1 MLLRNEIL
9 IMKLVVFGATGNVGQ
24 QVVKQALEQGHEVT
38 AFARNPLKLQIKHP
52 KLTLFQGDVM
62 DSARV
67 EQALQG
73 QEIVVC
79 TLGSG
84 KKLSGTVRS
93 QGTQN
98 IISAMKRCGMKR
110 LICQTTLGLGESW
123 GSLNFY
129 WKYIMFGFILR
140 KVFADHQRQ
149 EQMVRNSGLDWTIIR
164 PGAFIDGERT
174 GQYRHGFPG
183 TDKTSQLKITH
194 GDVADFILKQLID
207 DFYLYQAPSLSY

>member
-1 MLLRNEIL
+1 
-9 IMKLVVFGATGNVGQ
+9 MKLVVFGATGNVGQ
-24 QVVKQALEQGHEVT
+24 QVVKQALEQGHEVI

-52 KLTLFQGDVM
+52 KLQLFQGDVM

-73 QEIVVC
+73 QDIVVC

-84 KKLSGTVRS
+84 KKLSGKVRS

-98 IISAMKRCGMKR
+98 IIEAMKKCAMKR
-110 LICQTTLGLGESW
+110 LICQTTLGVGESW

-129 WKYIMFGFILR
+129 WKYVMFGFILR
-140 KVFADHQRQ
+140 KVFADHQIQ
-149 EQMVRNSGLDWTIIR
+149 EDMVQNSGLDWTIIR
-164 PGAFIDGERT
+164 PRAFIEGELT

-183 TDKTSQLKITH
+183 TDKTSKLTITH
-194 GDVADFILKQLID
+194 ADVADFILKQLAD
-207 DFYLYQAPSLSY
+207 DFYLYQTPSLSY

>member
-1 MLLRNEIL
+1 
-9 IMKLVVFGATGNVGQ
+9 MKLVVFGATGNIGQ

-38 AFARNPLKLQIKHP
+38 AFARNPLKLDIKHS

-62 DSARV
+62 ESARV

-84 KKLSGTVRS
+84 KKLSGMVRS

-98 IISAMKRCGMKR
+98 IISAMKRCGIQR
-110 LICQTTLGLGESW
+110 LICQSTLGVGESW

-140 KVFADHQRQ
+140 NVFADHQRQ
-149 EQMVRNSGLDWTIIR
+149 EEMVKNSGLEWTIIR
-164 PGAFIDGERT
+164 PGAFLEGERT

-183 TDKTSQLKITH
+183 TDKTSKLTITH
-194 GDVADFILKQLID
+194 GDVADFILKQLLD

>member
-1 MLLRNEIL
+1 
-9 IMKLVVFGATGNVGQ
+9 MKLVVFGATGNIGQ

-38 AFARNPLKLQIKHP
+38 AFARNPLKLDIKHP
-52 KLTLFQGDVM
+52 KLQLFQGDVM
-62 DSARV
+62 DNARV

-84 KKLSGTVRS
+84 KNLSGNVRS
-93 QGTQN
+93 KGSEN
-98 IISAMKRCGMKR
+98 IIKAMKKCGIKR
-110 LICQTTLGLGESW
+110 FICQSTLGVGESW
-123 GSLNFY
+123 ENLNFY

-140 KVFADHQRQ
+140 KVFADHERQ
-149 EQMVRNSGLDWTIIR
+149 EDMVQNSGLDWTIIR
-164 PGAFIDGERT
+164 PGAFIEGELT

-183 TDKTSQLKITH
+183 TDKTSKLTITH
-194 GDVADFILKQLID
+194 ADVADFILKQFAD

>member
-1 MLLRNEIL
+1 
-9 IMKLVVFGATGNVGQ
+9 MKLVVFGATGNVGQ
-24 QVVKQALEQGHEVT
+24 QVVKQALEQGHQVT
-38 AFARNPLKLQIKHP
+38 AFARNPLKLDIKHP

-98 IISAMKRCGMKR
+98 IIEAMKRCGMRR

-123 GSLNFY
+123 ESLNFY
-129 WKYIMFGFILR
+129 WKYIMFGLILR
-140 KVFADHQRQ
+140 NVFADHQQQ
-149 EQMVRNSGLDWTIIR
+149 EETVQNSDLDWTIIR
-164 PGAFIDGERT
+164 PGAFIEGERT
-174 GQYRHGFPG
+174 GNYRHGFRG
-183 TDKTSQLKITH
+183 TDKTSKLKITPA
-194 GDVADFILKQLID
+194 DVADFILKQLVD
-207 DFYLYQAPSLSY
+207 DVYLHQAPSLSY

>member
-1 MLLRNEIL
+1 
-9 IMKLVVFGATGNVGQ
+9 MKLVVFGATGNVGQ

-52 KLTLFQGDVM
+52 KLQLFQGDVM
-62 DSARV
+62 DSARI

-110 LICQTTLGLGESW
+110 LICQSTLGVGESW
-123 GSLNFY
+123 ESLNFY
-129 WKYIMFGFILR
+129 WKYIMFGLILR
-140 KVFADHQRQ
+140 NVFADHQRQ
-149 EQMVRNSGLDWTIIR
+149 EDMVQNSGLDWTIIR
-164 PGAFIDGERT
+164 AGAFIEGERT

-183 TDKTSQLKITH
+183 TDKTSKLKITH
-194 GDVADFILKQLID
+194 ADVADFILKQLVD
-207 DFYLYQAPSLSY
+207 DLYLHQAPSLSY